1 LHDGALSDPRL
12 IHFHRLDET
21 LGSVGEVD
29 YGYNLVVLEDIT
41 DVKVE
46 VS

>member
-1 LHDGALSDPRL
+1 MPDGALSDPGL
-12 IHFHRLDET
+12 VHFLRLDET

-29 YGYNLVVLEDIT
+29 YGCHLVVLEDIT

>member
-1 LHDGALSDPRL
+1 MPDGALSDPRL
-12 IHFHRLDET
+12 VHFLRLDET

-29 YGYNLVVLEDIT
+29 YGCNLVVLEDIT

>member
-1 LHDGALSDPRL
+1 LV
-12 IHFHRLDET
+12 HFLRLDEA
-21 LGSVGEVD
+21 LCSVGDVD
-29 YGYNLVVLEDIT
+29 NGCHLVVLEDIT